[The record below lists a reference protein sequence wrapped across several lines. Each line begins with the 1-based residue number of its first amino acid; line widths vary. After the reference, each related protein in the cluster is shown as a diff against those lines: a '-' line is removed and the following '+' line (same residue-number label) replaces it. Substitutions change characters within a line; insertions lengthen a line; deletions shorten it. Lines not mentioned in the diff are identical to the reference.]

1 MTTAPERLPPQ
12 EGARLYVPEAA
23 MIVRTR
29 DLTPRDKVFVIEL
42 PGRRNLGHTPGQF
55 VQVSVFGFGEAPI
68 SVCSPPEKKAGFD
81 LCIRKLGGVT
91 GALHA
96 LDAGETVGIRGPF
109 GNGFPIE
116 SMKHRDVLIVAGGIG
131 LAPLRS
137 VIDSVFLN
145 RGDYGRLIV
154 LYGTGTP
161 EDILF
166 PAELEAWQLEEGNEI
181 LVIVDEPSP
190 HWTGNVGVITTL
202 FSEVKI
208 DPVNTVVAALV
219 GPPVMYR
226 FVLMELEALGIPE
239 EQIFFSLERRMKCGV
254 GKCGHCQINN
264 KYVCVDGPIFDYAE
278 LKFMWEA
285 I

>member
-12 EGARLYVPEAA
+12 EGTRLYVPEAA
-23 MIVRTR
+23 TIVRTR

-42 PGRRNLGHTPGQF
+42 PGRRDLGHTPGQF

-68 SVCSPPEKKAGFD
+68 SVCSPPEKKGAFD
-81 LCIRKLGGVT
+81 LCIRRLGGVT

-96 LDAGETVGIRGPF
+96 LGPGDKVGIRGPF

-116 SMKHRDVLIVAGGIG
+116 SMKHMDVLIAAGGIG

-154 LYGTGTP
+154 LYGTRTP

-166 PAELEAWQLEEGNEI
+166 PHELEAWKLEEGNEI
-181 LVIVDEPSP
+181 LVTVDEPNSD
-190 HWTGNVGVITTL
+190 WRGRVGVITTL

-254 GKCGHCQINN
+254 GKCGHCQIEDQ
-264 KYVCVDGPIFDYAE
+264 YVCMDGPVFSGTQIKKLHE
-278 LKFMWEA
+278 S